1 MLAGPIASIYNSSI
15 AQATVPTIWKS
26 ADIVPLPK
34 VNPPTEIENHLRPIA
49 LTPILAKIME
59 GFVCGWLEELCPD
72 DDDSLQ
78 FGCVKGTSATH
89 CLIELLHHWSMAT
102 DVLGNYVRI
111 LLLDFS
117 RAFDHIEHDLLLEK
131 WSDPQV
137 PSFMIHWKHSFLCNR
152 QQRVKINNCVSEW
165 KSPFGG
171 TPQGTKSGPR
181 DFKKVVKDMRAQ
193 LPLYKYVDDTT
204 LYEVCT
210 RNTPSVVLQESANE
224 VQAWCDEN
232 KMIINEKKTKEIVI
246 NFLKSEIDI
255 PELEINGEKIEQVQ
269 SSKLLGVTISND
281 LTWGKHVK
289 NIRTKATQRLYFLRL
304 LKRAHVS
311 MDKMLQ
317 IYCSLVR
324 PTTEYACQVWHGTL
338 TGEQSDTIE
347 SVQERALEIIMPD
360 ASYELACELAQLP
373 TLKER

>member
-1 MLAGPIASIYNSSI
+1 MLAGPIVSIYNSSI
-15 AQATVPTIWKS
+15 AQATVLTIWNS

-34 VNPPTEIENHLRPIA
+34 ANPPTEIKKHLRPIA

-59 GFVCGWLEELCPD
+59 GFVCAWLEEICPD

-117 RAFDHIEHDLLLEK
+117 RAFDHIEHNLFLDK

-137 PSFMIHWKHSFLCNR
+137 PSFMIHWKHSILCNR

-165 KSPFGG
+165 KSPSGG

-181 DFKKVVKDMRAQ
+181 DFKKVVKDTRAQ

-224 VQAWCDEN
+224 VRAWCDEN

-269 SSKLLGVTISND
+269 SSKLLGVTISNN

-289 NIRTKATQRLYFLRL
+289 NIRTKATVLPLNTCIR
-304 LKRAHVS
+304 
-311 MDKMLQ
+311 
-317 IYCSLVR
+317 SL
-324 PTTEYACQVWHGTL
+324 
-338 TGEQSDTIE
+338 
-347 SVQERALEIIMPD
+347 
-360 ASYELACELAQLP
+360 
-373 TLKER
+373 